1 MAVNWVIKLIEL
13 AVAVMEATK
22 PGAGWPDGDITDW
35 MGTCYIDRL
44 SRLAIERKRRRR
56 VFGGLHTCCIQWLM
70 CRLIA
75 HFHWDQQRL
84 LPWTTNCSS

>member
-1 MAVNWVIKLIEL
+1 M
-13 AVAVMEATK
+13 

-56 VFGGLHTCCIQWLM
+56 LFVGYTLAVFSGCCVGCTLG
-70 CRLIA
+70 C
-75 HFHWDQQRL
+75 
-84 LPWTTNCSS
+84 